1 MKKAVKV
8 KTNIHLAYRILV
20 IQVLIILGVSL
31 LVLSIQDGQKAYSV
45 LLGGGAC
52 VLPNLYFA
60 HHFLYPS
67 MTKSPKRILTTF
79 FQGEMIKFGLTALLF
94 WLMMRYLSV
103 SFLSLFIGY
112 FSAQAGFWVAPLLL
126 SRRQIK
132 IL

>member
-1 MKKAVKV
+1 MKKPV
-8 KTNIHLAYRILV
+8 KTNIHLAYRIIV
-20 IQVLIILGVSL
+20 IQVLIILATGL
-31 LVLSIQDGQKAYSV
+31 LVLSIQDIQKAYSV

-60 HHFLYPS
+60 HRFLYPS
-67 MTKSPKRILTTF
+67 MTRSPRRILSAF
-79 FQGEMIKFGLTALLF
+79 FQGEVIKFGLTVLLF

-112 FSAQAGFWVAPLLL
+112 FSAQAGFWAAPLLL

-132 IL
+132 TL